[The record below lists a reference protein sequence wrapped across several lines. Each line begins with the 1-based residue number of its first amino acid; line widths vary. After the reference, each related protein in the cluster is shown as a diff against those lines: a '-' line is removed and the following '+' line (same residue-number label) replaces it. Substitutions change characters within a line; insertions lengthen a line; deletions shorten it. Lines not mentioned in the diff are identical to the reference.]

1 VGSPDAGVPIGTALD
16 GCWVKVRRG
25 DLSLAAPGETGEL
38 YIGGVGVARGYLGRP
53 GATADR
59 FLPDPDGPPG
69 SRMYAT
75 GDLGRLRPDG
85 LLEFRGRLDDQGK
98 IRGFRVEAG
107 EVERAI
113 AQHPDVAENA
123 VLVAGQGDDR
133 YLTLFV
139 VPVSTLSP
147 AQVRAYASEVLPE
160 HMVPS
165 AILIVDSIP
174 VNEHGKRD
182 REQLAAWLDEHR
194 LREDKYVEAGTDA
207 ERYVAK
213 LWGELLAV
221 ERVGAADDFFEL
233 GGHSLLAFR
242 VQRRIR
248 RDLGIDLELA
258 EVLNNS
264 GLRDLARLIAARQ
277 GVPA

>member
-1 VGSPDAGVPIGTALD
+1 
-16 GCWVKVRRG
+16 
-25 DLSLAAPGETGEL
+25 
-38 YIGGVGVARGYLGRP
+38 
-53 GATADR
+53 
-59 FLPDPDGPPG
+59 
-69 SRMYAT
+69 
-75 GDLGRLRPDG
+75 
-85 LLEFRGRLDDQGK
+85 
-98 IRGFRVEAG
+98 
-107 EVERAI
+107 
-113 AQHPDVAENA
+113 
-123 VLVAGQGDDR
+123 
-133 YLTLFV
+133 
-139 VPVSTLSP
+139 
-147 AQVRAYASEVLPE
+147 
-160 HMVPS
+160 
-165 AILIVDSIP
+165 VDSIP